1 VHDLP
6 QGIGLAGLA
15 TGVGLER
22 GRTSVPLCQEG
33 LGQPAA
39 VVDVMR
45 QQREPLVSVLMGVYN
60 AADTLDRTL
69 DSILGQEGVSFEF
82 IVVNDG
88 SSDGSAGIL
97 ERRAAEDNR
106 LIVVHQPNS
115 GLTAA
120 LRRGARLAR
129 GRYIARQDAG
139 GDVSLPG
146 RLAAQASRLADSRSA
161 VFVTCGCRYIDPDG
175 VFLCEEIPDEAQ
187 IALGLSTLAVP
198 GVRGIMHPSA
208 MFSRQAFEAVG
219 GYRAAFTVAQDIDL
233 WLRLHE
239 LGACVVVKEVL
250 YDYRYS
256 PEGISSRRYAEQLAF
271 ADLAVRCAIA
281 RRSGRP
287 EPDLVPQ
294 DHAASLDGT
303 SARSRLADYH
313 YFVARCLHK
322 RDPRR
327 ARAHYVQAW
336 RKQPTRW
343 KALLGA
349 ALTW

>member
-1 VHDLP
+1 MA
-6 QGIGLAGLA
+6 QF
-15 TGVGLER
+15 
-22 GRTSVPLCQEG
+22 QEG
-33 LGQPAA
+33 PGQPSA
-39 VVDVMR
+39 VVDAMR

-88 SSDGSAGIL
+88 SSDGSAEIL
-97 ERRAAEDNR
+97 DRRADQDNR

-120 LRRGARLAR
+120 LRCGANLAR

-146 RLAAQASRLADSRSA
+146 RLAAQACRLANSPGA
-161 VFVTCGCRYIDPDG
+161 VFVTCGSRYIDPDG
-175 VFLCEEIPDEAQ
+175 VFLCEEVPDEAQ
-187 IALGLSTLAVP
+187 IAVGLSTLAVP
-198 GVRGIMHPSA
+198 GVRGIMHASA
-208 MFSRQAFEAVG
+208 MFNRQAFEAVG

-239 LGACVVVKEVL
+239 LGACVAVKEVL
-250 YDYRYS
+250 YDCRFA
-256 PEGISSRRYAEQLAF
+256 PEGISSRRYAQQMAF

-281 RRSGRP
+281 RRSGRSEP
-287 EPDLVPQ
+287 ELVPQ
-294 DHAASLDGT
+294 DHAASIDAK
-303 SARSRLADYH
+303 SARSRLAAYH

-322 RDPRR
+322 RDPRL
-327 ARAHYVQAW
+327 ARAHYLKAW
-336 RKQPTRW
+336 RSQPTRW